1 MLHIENYMDIKSLHQ
16 QGLSIRAISRQ
27 SGWSR
32 QTVRAALL
40 DKVPKPFQ
48 KPSKTSKLDPYKD
61 HVRQRYEQCALSAVR
76 LQEEIR
82 PMGYQGSRITLQRF
96 IRSLQPAWKLRSQ
109 LTVRFETPAGHQA
122 QADWA
127 SCGKFT
133 DPQGWEIPVHFFVM
147 VLSYSRML
155 FIHFTSSMKLEEL
168 IVCHQ
173 RAFEFFGGWTQQILY
188 DNMKQ
193 VRLSQNQWNPLF
205 LDFTQH
211 HGFIPKTHQPYRP
224 RTKGKVE
231 RMVDYVKDNFL
242 NGRRFEGLPDL
253 NAQAMHWLTHT
264 ANVRLHATTG
274 QRPVDL
280 LAQEQQQLVAFNSLA
295 PYRLSCCVA
304 RQVSREGY
312 VSFERSRYSV
322 PPQQVGKTV
331 TVEQHDQKIIVRAA
345 QMIVAEHPKATKP
358 GQCVV
363 AKEHAEALW
372 KLSLLRPMP
381 PSPKWE
387 MTFRQIV
394 QATPLEVYQQIPL

>member
-1 MLHIENYMDIKSLHQ
+1 MLNIENYMDIKSLHQ
-16 QGLSIRAISRQ
+16 QGLSIREISRRT
-27 SGWSR
+27 GWSR

-48 KPSKTSKLDPYKD
+48 KPPKPSKLDSYKD
-61 HVRQRYEQCALSAVR
+61 YVRQRYENCALSVVR
-76 LQEEIR
+76 LLEEIR
-82 PMGYQGSRITLQRF
+82 PMGYQGSRVTVQRF
-96 IRSLQPAWKLRSQ
+96 IQSLQPMWKLRPQ
-109 LTVRFETPAGHQA
+109 LTVRFETPPGHQA

-133 DPQGWEIPVHFFVM
+133 DPQGREISVSVFVM

-155 FIHFTSSMKLEEL
+155 FIHFTDSMKIEQL
-168 IVCHQ
+168 IRCHQ
-173 RAFEFFGGWTQQILY
+173 LAFEFFGGWTAQILY

-193 VRLSQNQWNPLF
+193 VRLSQSQWNPLF

-211 HGFIPKTHQPYRP
+211 YGFIPKTHQPYRP

-242 NGRRFEGLPDL
+242 NGRRLEGLPDL
-253 NAQAMHWLTHT
+253 NAQGMHWLTHT
-264 ANVRLHATTG
+264 ANVRVHATTE
-274 QRPVDL
+274 QRPVDRFP
-280 LAQEQQQLVAFNSLA
+280 QENLTPYGSVA
-295 PYRLSCCVA
+295 PYRFHCCSA

-322 PPQQVGKTV
+322 PPQHVGKTV
-331 TVEQHDQKIIVRAA
+331 TVEQHDLRIIVRAA
-345 QMIVAEHPKATKP
+345 HMIVAEHPKATKP

-363 AKEHAEALW
+363 TKEHAEALW
-372 KLSLLRPMP
+372 KLSLLNVKAPTPR
-381 PSPKWE
+381 WE

-394 QATPLEVYQQIPL
+394 QATPLELYQQVSL

>member
-61 HVRQRYEQCALSAVR
+61 HVRQHYEQCARSAVR

-109 LTVRFETPAGHQA
+109 LTVRFGTPAGHQA

-133 DPQGWEIPVHFFVM
+133 DPQDETGSLFCDG
-147 VLSYSRML
+147 LGYSRML
-155 FIHFTSSMKLEEL
+155 FIHFTSSMKLENSSSVINEPS
-168 IVCHQ
+168 V
-173 RAFEFFGGWTQQILY
+173 FGRWAQQILY

-193 VRLSQNQWNPLF
+193 VGFREPVESCSWTLPSTMGSFQNSSALPTENKRES
-205 LDFTQH
+205 
-211 HGFIPKTHQPYRP
+211 G
-224 RTKGKVE
+224 